1 MQKMLQCNRG
11 VGVNRNEAAQ
21 VLKQS
26 AEAVWRAGVE
36 AVGGR
41 ASVAA
46 ALGECEIASPDRI
59 LAVGKA
65 AVPMVLSALGHFG
78 EAIPSL
84 AVTKYGHDEESTGE
98 EMVLRNHLR
107 IIEAAHPVPDDNS
120 LAGGSALLEAV
131 QAMGA
136 DQSLLLLVSGGA
148 SALAEVPAGRLSL
161 EELRKQN
168 AALLASGKDI
178 HAINAE
184 RRKISRIKGGG
195 LLSHFSGRQVDVLAI
210 SDVPGDDIA
219 VIGSG
224 IGACPAG
231 ADFACSTRIVASNAI
246 ARQAAAEKA
255 EALGFS
261 VVANEES
268 LHGDVFEVAKRIA
281 ESIRRQPPGVA
292 VHGGEPT
299 VVLPDDPGRGGRNQ
313 ALALALA
320 REIDGMDGVCVL
332 VAGTDGTDGPT
343 DAAGGIV
350 TGADWQSL
358 PGGEEALAR
367 ADAGTWL
374 DQAGCLFVT
383 GPTGTNVMDL
393 VVVVKD
399 N

>member
-1 MQKMLQCNRG
+1 M
-11 VGVNRNEAAQ
+11 NRNDTTQA
-21 VLKQS
+21 LIQS
-26 AEAVWRAGVE
+26 AEAIWRAGVE

-41 ASVAA
+41 TSVAA
-46 ALGECEIASPDRI
+46 ALGDSQIAPPDQI

-65 AVPMVLSALGHFG
+65 AVPMALSALGHFG

-98 EMVLRNHLR
+98 EIGLRRHLR
-107 IIEAAHPVPDDNS
+107 IVEAAHPVPDDNS
-120 LAGGSALLEAV
+120 LAGGAALLEAV

-148 SALAEVPAGRLSL
+148 SALAEVPAEGFDLAA
-161 EELRKQN
+161 LRAEN
-168 AALLASGKDI
+168 ARLLASGKDI
-178 HAINAE
+178 HAINA
-184 RRKISRIKGGG
+184 RRREISRIKGGG
-195 LLSHFSGRQVDVLAI
+195 LLSHFTGRSVEVLAI
-210 SDVPGDDIA
+210 SDVPGDDVA

-224 IGACPAG
+224 IGLCPAQAG
-231 ADFACSTRIVASNAI
+231 FACDTRIVASNAI
-246 ARQAAAEKA
+246 ARQAAAAKA
-255 EALGFS
+255 EAMGLE
-261 VVANEES
+261 VVANAES
-268 LHGDVFEVAKRIA
+268 LHGDVFEVARLLGEA
-281 ESIRRQPPGVA
+281 IRRQKPGVA
-292 VHGGEPT
+292 IYGGEPT
-299 VVLPDDPGRGGRNQ
+299 VVLPDEPGRGGRNQ

-343 DAAGGIV
+343 DAAGGVV

-358 PGGEEALAR
+358 PGGEDALAR

-393 VVVVKD
+393 VVVVKEG
-399 N
+399 